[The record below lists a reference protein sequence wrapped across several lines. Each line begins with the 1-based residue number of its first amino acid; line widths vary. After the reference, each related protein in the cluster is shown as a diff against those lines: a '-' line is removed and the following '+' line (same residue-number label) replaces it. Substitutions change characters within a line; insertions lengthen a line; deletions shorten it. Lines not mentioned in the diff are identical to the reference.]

1 MKKSLIAVT
10 AVALALQVW
19 SGPALALSEK
29 EKAELGAL
37 AILGIAALSHNEN
50 HYREGYRP
58 NGADE
63 TAEFE
68 RGYRDGLHNEP
79 FDAYRSSTAFAQGY
93 DAGHKERANRLAHKN
108 QNVSGTRVP
117 QAALNNCVADA
128 ASAMSVGRHDIHV
141 IKAAQEGAASYY
153 IEVASGHKHLV
164 CETNA
169 EGQIFNTRYGRL

>member
-79 FDAYRSSTAFAQGY
+79 FDAYRLRTG
-93 DAGHKERANRLAHKN
+93 L
-108 QNVSGTRVP
+108 
-117 QAALNNCVADA
+117 
-128 ASAMSVGRHDIHV
+128 
-141 IKAAQEGAASYY
+141 
-153 IEVASGHKHLV
+153 
-164 CETNA
+164 
-169 EGQIFNTRYGRL
+169 